1 MTNSSQYSTD
11 TAQED
16 IVTRLREQALAPALT
31 WLAEAVGEIQRLR
44 SALDAEGNEANLL
57 MLEIE
62 RLRELNDD
70 LAARI
75 NWLIT
80 TFSSYDEDGLFAF
93 PDGAHWGKPRD

>member
-1 MTNSSQYSTD
+1 MNRGISS
-11 TAQED
+11 AVAED
-16 IVTRLREQALAPALT
+16 IVTRLREQALAPALA

-70 LAARI
+70 LSARI

-93 PDGAHWGKPRD
+93 PDGAHWEARRGQ